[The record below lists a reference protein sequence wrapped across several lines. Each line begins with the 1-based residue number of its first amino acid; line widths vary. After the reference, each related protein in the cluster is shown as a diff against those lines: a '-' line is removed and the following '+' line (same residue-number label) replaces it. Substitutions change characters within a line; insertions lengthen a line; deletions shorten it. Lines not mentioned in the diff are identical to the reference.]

1 MSNKLRDIN
10 ILKGL
15 GIIAVVLGHVGSP
28 ITNIIYM
35 YHMSLFFFISGYL
48 YKDSCEKNLGQYIIK
63 KFKSLYIPFVV
74 FELMFLA
81 LRNILIDL
89 NIYNQSQTIRINGI
103 NDIIL
108 NLKSIITFNSTD
120 NALLGAVWFL
130 KALFYVSILYAIFN
144 VVYKKVFKNEND
156 YIKSLIILLL
166 TVLSFDLI
174 ATGRNLGILLNPDGR
189 KVLKIFT
196 DLFDS
201 RNLIIMSIFY
211 MGTLYRKYK
220 DKVPM
225 NLYLMIICM
234 VSMIYNGRMG
244 GIDIAHYQFVGPI
257 YFIINSL
264 LGIYINLYI
273 AYRMYNL
280 RFNFFIVE
288 NAGEY
293 SLYIMIFHLLVCKIL
308 DLVIIN
314 IYKLP
319 VEFTS
324 GYPVSFYNNYIWVIY
339 TILGTII
346 PIIIAKLYSGICIS
360 IKQILN
366 KDKYERSFDAQ
377 LN

>member
-1 MSNKLRDIN
+1 MSNKFRDIN

-35 YHMSLFFFISGYL
+35 YHMALFFFISGYL

-63 KFKSLYIPFVV
+63 KIKSLYIPFVV
-74 FELMFLA
+74 FELIFLV
-81 LRNILIDL
+81 LRNKLIDL
-89 NIYNQSQTIRINGI
+89 NIYNQSQIARISGV

-108 NLKSIITFNSTD
+108 NLKNIITFNSTD

-130 KALFYVSILYAIFN
+130 KALFYVSILYSIFN
-144 VVYKKVFKNEND
+144 ILYKRIFKKEND

-174 ATGRNLGILLNPDGR
+174 ATGKNLGILLNPDGQ

-225 NLYLMIICM
+225 NLYLMIICI
-234 VSMIYNGRMG
+234 VAITYNSRMG
-244 GIDIAHYQFVGPI
+244 GIDVAHYQFVGPI

-264 LGIYINLYI
+264 LGIYINIYI
-273 AYRMYNL
+273 TYRMCNL
-280 RFNFFIVE
+280 QFNFPIIE
-288 NAGEY
+288 NAGKY
-293 SLYIMIFHLLVCKIL
+293 SLYIMVFHLLACKIL

-319 VEFTS
+319 VEVTS
-324 GYPVSFYNNYIWVIY
+324 GYPVSFYNKYIWMIY
-339 TILGTII
+339 TILGTIT
-346 PIIIAKLYSGICIS
+346 PIMLAKLYNSICVS
-360 IKQILN
+360 IKKILN
-366 KDKYERSFDAQ
+366 KYNKKDERCFGA
-377 LN
+377 